1 MKIKITIELDTDE
14 DPELAEK
21 LIRLI
26 EEIDNAVRT

>member
-1 MKIKITIELDTDE
+1 MKNIITIELDTDE
-14 DPELAEK
+14 DTELAEK

>member
-21 LIRLI
+21 LIKVI
-26 EEIDNAVRT
+26 EEIDNAIRT

>member
-21 LIRLI
+21 LNRLI

>member
-26 EEIDNAVRT
+26 EEIDNAVRK